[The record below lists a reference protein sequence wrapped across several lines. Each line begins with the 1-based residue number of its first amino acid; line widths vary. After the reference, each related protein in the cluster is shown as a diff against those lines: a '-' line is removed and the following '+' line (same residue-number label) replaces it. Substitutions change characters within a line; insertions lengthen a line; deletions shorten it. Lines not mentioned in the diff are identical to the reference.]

1 MVARVSMTPAS
12 RTSMLLEPDS
22 RTAKPVPTR
31 PGSTPTTRAGRP
43 PDGRSDRDGLHDLVR
58 DVVVTVDR
66 LDVVQFLQC
75 LDEAQ
80 HLGSVLALHAHRG
93 LRDECHLG
101 LHDRN
106 PGSFK
111 RPAALSHFTWPR
123 RILKTF
129 FFACHAGPPGV
140 ERLGEQISLADLGCV
155 PADDAFAFEHPRDG
169 ARSRHVA
176 AEFLERVPDLGG
188 G

>member
-31 PGSTPTTRAGRP
+31 PGSMPTTRAGWP

-66 LDVVQFLQC
+66 LDVVQFLQR

-80 HLGSVLALHAHRG
+80 HLGSVLALPSHRP
-93 LRDECHLG
+93 LRAQFPLAPPHP
-101 LHDRN
+101 N
-106 PGSFK
+106 P
-111 RPAALSHFTWPR
+111 RT
-123 RILKTF
+123 
-129 FFACHAGPPGV
+129 
-140 ERLGEQISLADLGCV
+140 
-155 PADDAFAFEHPRDG
+155 
-169 ARSRHVA
+169 
-176 AEFLERVPDLGG
+176 
-188 G
+188 

>member
-1 MVARVSMTPAS
+1 MLARVSMTPAP
-12 RTSMLLEPDS
+12 RTWIPPGPDS

-58 DVVVTVDR
+58 DVVVAVDR

-80 HLGSVLALHAHRG
+80 HLGGVLALHAHRG

-101 LHDRN
+101 LHDPN

-111 RPAALSHFTWPR
+111 RPADRVHFTR
-123 RILKTF
+123 TSRDLKTF
-129 FFACHAGPPGV
+129 FFASHAVAPCV
-140 ERLGEQISLADLGCV
+140 QRLVEQILL
-155 PADDAFAFEHPRDG
+155 
-169 ARSRHVA
+169 
-176 AEFLERVPDLGG
+176 
-188 G
+188 